1 MKEIIL
7 CLVFISSGMLFAA
20 RQITVT
26 QLPEENCH
34 LVEVETNVAFS
45 VGSPSE
51 NKWSFTIELASSVSN
66 CFEVVFG
73 VEMQ

>member
-7 CLVFISSGMLFAA
+7 FLVFISLGMLFAA
-20 RQITVT
+20 KKIVVE
-26 QLPEENCH
+26 QLPEANRH
-34 LVEVETNVAFS
+34 LAEVETNVAFS